1 MTAKEFLEE
10 ARRLENLIES
20 TVEMLDRLSNIQSVQ
35 IRVSGGSNSKSGEIK
50 KALQRVEVE
59 ERLTKYITELE
70 KYRKALANLI
80 TDKGIS
86 YLSKIIIQQRY
97 FLNKTWKEVAG
108 FIKYDVNYTKRE
120 LNEELINEV
129 EKRRE
134 VWEKF
139 IY

>member
-35 IRVSGGSNSKSGEIK
+35 IKVSAGSGSKSGEIK

-80 TDKGIS
+80 TDKEIS

>member
-35 IRVSGGSNSKSGEIK
+35 IKVSTGSGSKSGEIK

-80 TDKGIS
+80 TDKEIS

>member
-20 TVEMLDRLSNIQSVQ
+20 TVETLDRLSNIQSVQ
-35 IRVSGGSNSKSGEIK
+35 IRASGGSNSKCGEIK

-80 TDKGIS
+80 TDKEIS